1 MKAVHLSF
9 LLCAAGLSLAAQAA
23 PGTLTRAADLKAKPF
38 VDAATLTQLPEQT
51 KVDILGN
58 EGGWSQI
65 KSPQGQTGWVRLLH
79 VRPDSASSGNAL
91 SSLGTLGNV
100 ARTGSSGATATTG
113 AKGISKDDLAQAA
126 PSPQEVKR
134 LTQYAS
140 NRQSAEQHARSN
152 RLQKRNMAY
161 LDPADGK
168 RN

>member
-1 MKAVHLSF
+1 MAKDIIENSKTIIFAFASGLWIGF
-9 LLCAAGLSLAAQAA
+9 L
-23 PGTLTRAADLKAKPF
+23 PGM
-38 VDAATLTQLPEQT
+38 
-51 KVDILGN
+51 G
-58 EGGWSQI
+58 
-65 KSPQGQTGWVRLLH
+65 
-79 VRPDSASSGNAL
+79 SGISNM
-91 SSLGTLGNV
+91 V
-100 ARTGSSGATATTG
+100 AYGY

>member
-1 MKAVHLSF
+1 MKIVHLSSF
-9 LLCAAGLSLAAQAA
+9 LCAASLSVSALAA

-38 VDAATLTQLPEQT
+38 VDAATVANLPEQT

-58 EGGWSQI
+58 QGGWSQI
-65 KSPQGQTGWVRLLH
+65 KSPQGQTGWVRLLD

-100 ARTGSSGATATTG
+100 ARTGSTGATATTG

-126 PSPQEVKR
+126 PNPQEVKR
-134 LTQYAS
+134 LAQYAS
-140 NRQSAEQHARSN
+140 NRQGAEQHARN
-152 RLQKRNMAY
+152 GRLQKRSMAY
-161 LDPADGK
+161 LDPADGT